1 MCVLPEIHARRQ
13 ENTASTFPLVRND
26 LCASHESLLSDCI
39 ACSSRPTGSFH
50 LEHLCQ
56 NDQLFRG
63 TFTKITALSADVHVV
78 QNRDSYMD
86 MTTDSSV
93 RRAIVAGVGVGL
105 FGAGSTPWKTS
116 SLIPF
121 LDVVSGHQTAK

>member
-39 ACSSRPTGSFH
+39 ACPSRPAGSFH

-56 NDQLFRG
+56 NHQLFRG
-63 TFTKITALSADVHVV
+63 TFTQITALSADVHVV